1 MDETMPFSCLVS
13 FHAVDEAAG
22 WSGVAALVVALDLL
36 RLLRPVDR
44 SFLDAV
50 SVNSDAARSST
61 YYTSSWQ
68 VFPRHRVRG
77 LRRRQIFS
85 VFYVQLTGPSSTPCP
100 WTQTP
105 ADLPRI
111 LRPVDRSFLDAVSV
125 DSDPARDD
133 VLDTKPVVDD
143 RIL

>member
-61 YYTSSWQ
+61 YSTSS
-68 VFPRHRVRG
+68 
-77 LRRRQIFS
+77 
-85 VFYVQLTGPSSTPCP
+85 
-100 WTQTP
+100 
-105 ADLPRI
+105 
-111 LRPVDRSFLDAVSV
+111 
-125 DSDPARDD
+125 
-133 VLDTKPVVDD
+133 
-143 RIL
+143 